1 MYLKWKGSECM
12 ITWVSD
18 SVQSHWLFMVQQSL
32 FFCHR
37 SFVPL
42 KHPPSNVTEW
52 DDKLNYLK
60 NEIKTSRKSIHK
72 TVSSQLREEL
82 RRESHLCLF
91 WNFEMWRW
99 QQDIKKNSFENFS
112 YHLYDE
118 KWLSWKS
125 VSKFLHFLFLFRRG
139 DCVDVYHWASCI
151 RWLAFHHHIHGRR
164 KSWTDK
170 CRSRTQT

>member
-1 MYLKWKGSECM
+1 MSLESAPSPLSHKTLVKLSPLSLLKNLLWKHAMVIAFTRLQKLIVAHTFLFLFKIWNVFEVKGFGMHDHVSFTLRP
-12 ITWVSD
+12 ITLIV
-18 SVQSHWLFMVQQSL
+18 HGPTKFLFS
-32 FFCHR
+32 HR

-72 TVSSQLREEL
+72 TVPSQLREEL

-99 QQDIKKNSFENFS
+99 
-112 YHLYDE
+112 
-118 KWLSWKS
+118 
-125 VSKFLHFLFLFRRG
+125 
-139 DCVDVYHWASCI
+139 
-151 RWLAFHHHIHGRR
+151 
-164 KSWTDK
+164 
-170 CRSRTQT
+170 